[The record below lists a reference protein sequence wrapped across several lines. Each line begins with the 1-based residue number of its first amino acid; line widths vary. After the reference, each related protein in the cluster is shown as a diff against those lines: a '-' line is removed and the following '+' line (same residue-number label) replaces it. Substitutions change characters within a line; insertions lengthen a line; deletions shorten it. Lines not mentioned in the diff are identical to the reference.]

1 MIAKK
6 IITGFALSLLILIL
20 CGTNALG
27 SDEITATRSISD
39 TSVDAGDTFTVTIDL
54 YFNEQMSGPNIEESL
69 PLGWLVNEVDSGD
82 AYFKSST
89 TKCMW
94 NWNADIDSG
103 ETLTISYDVTVPDS
117 TANGEYSIS
126 GLASAYVHDGQAF
139 VDGDICKFSITGDT
153 QITVGEPSTSSS
165 SSTTSSSSS
174 GGGGGGGG
182 GGTSGEEYENIQKKE
197 VETVFINKGSNIKY
211 EFSADENAIDYV
223 QFTGLKNSGKIST
236 TIEVLNDRS
245 SFADSDAPGLI
256 YQNMNIWVGKVGFAT
271 SDNIADPV
279 IGFSV
284 KKEWMEDNGISSD
297 DIILYRYSDDA
308 WNELDTSV
316 LSEDDTSVHF
326 ESNTPGF
333 SPFAIA
339 ALFSAEKTSVSSSA
353 AEDVEELES
362 TVEDIDEESTIPVES
377 TQSSP
382 GFGVLASIAGVIIA
396 GIFATTKGRR

>member
-27 SDEITATRSISD
+27 SIDMTAGRTISTD
-39 TSVDAGDTFTVTIDL
+39 SVNAGDSFTVTIDI
-54 YFNEQMSGPNIEESL
+54 YFNENVTAPAIEEDTI
-69 PLGWLVNEVDSGD
+69 PEGWTITEVDSAESIFHILDDSTPTWVWDD
-82 AYFKSST
+82 AI
-89 TKCMW
+89 
-94 NWNADIDSG
+94 NQG
-103 ETLTISYDVTVPDS
+103 EKLKISYNVQVPATASTGSYIIAGTIGGSDTPKISIVGDQEITV
-117 TANGEYSIS
+117 
-126 GLASAYVHDGQAF
+126 LAS
-139 VDGDICKFSITGDT
+139 SSSSSS
-153 QITVGEPSTSSS
+153 STSSS
-165 SSTTSSSSS
+165 SS
-174 GGGGGGGG
+174 GGGGGGG
-182 GGTSGEEYENIQKKE
+182 GGTSGEEYENILKKE
-197 VETVFINKGSNIKY
+197 VESVFINKGSLIKY

-245 SFADSDAPGLI
+245 TFADSDAPGLV

-271 SDNIADPV
+271 SDNIGDPV

-284 KKEWMEDNGISSD
+284 KKEWMEENGVSSD

>member
-27 SDEITATRSISD
+27 SIDMTAGRTISTD
-39 TSVDAGDTFTVTIDL
+39 SVNAGDSFTVTIDI
-54 YFNEQMSGPNIEESL
+54 YFNENVTAPAIEEDTI
-69 PLGWLVNEVDSGD
+69 PEGWTITEVDSAESIFHILDDSTPTWVWDD
-82 AYFKSST
+82 AI
-89 TKCMW
+89 
-94 NWNADIDSG
+94 NQG
-103 ETLTISYDVTVPDS
+103 EKLKISYNVQVPATASTGSYIIAGTIGGSDTPKISIVGDQEITV
-117 TANGEYSIS
+117 
-126 GLASAYVHDGQAF
+126 LAS
-139 VDGDICKFSITGDT
+139 SSSSSS
-153 QITVGEPSTSSS
+153 STSSS
-165 SSTTSSSSS
+165 SS
-174 GGGGGGGG
+174 GGGGGGG
-182 GGTSGEEYENIQKKE
+182 GGTSGEEYENILKKE
-197 VETVFINKGSNIKY
+197 VESVFINKGSLIKY

-245 SFADSDAPGLI
+245 TFADSDAPGLV

-271 SDNIADPV
+271 SDNIEDPV

-284 KKEWMEDNGISSD
+284 KKEWMEENGVSSD

-339 ALFSAEKTSVSSSA
+339 APFSAEKMSVSSSA

-362 TVEDIDEESTIPVES
+362 TVEDIEEESTIPVES

-396 GIFATTKGRR
+396 GIFATMKGRK

>member
-27 SDEITATRSISD
+27 SIDMTAGRTISTD
-39 TSVDAGDTFTVTIDL
+39 SVNAGDSFTVTIDI
-54 YFNEQMSGPNIEESL
+54 YFNENVTAPAIEEDTI
-69 PLGWLVNEVDSGD
+69 PEGWTITEVDSAESIFHILDDSTPTWVWDD
-82 AYFKSST
+82 AI
-89 TKCMW
+89 
-94 NWNADIDSG
+94 NQG
-103 ETLTISYDVTVPDS
+103 EKLKISYNVQVPATASTGSYIIAGTIGGSDTPKISIVGDQEITV
-117 TANGEYSIS
+117 
-126 GLASAYVHDGQAF
+126 LAS
-139 VDGDICKFSITGDT
+139 SSSSSS
-153 QITVGEPSTSSS
+153 STSSS
-165 SSTTSSSSS
+165 SS
-174 GGGGGGGG
+174 GGGGGGG
-182 GGTSGEEYENIQKKE
+182 GGTSGEEYENILKKE
-197 VETVFINKGSNIKY
+197 VESVFINKGSLIKY

-245 SFADSDAPGLI
+245 TFADSDAPGLV

-271 SDNIADPV
+271 SDNIEDPV

-284 KKEWMEDNGISSD
+284 KKEWMEENGVSSD

-362 TVEDIDEESTIPVES
+362 TVEDIEEESTIPVES

-396 GIFATTKGRR
+396 GIFATMKGRK

>member
-27 SDEITATRSISD
+27 SDEITATRSISEL
-39 TSVDAGDTFTVTIDL
+39 SVDAGDTFTVTIYV
-54 YFNEQMSGPNIEESL
+54 YFQEEIDAPKIEENLPEGWAISSGNYGNSTYSKDDSLATWLWTKKVDEGEQMSITYYVE
-69 PLGWLVNEVDSGD
+69 
-82 AYFKSST
+82 
-89 TKCMW
+89 
-94 NWNADIDSG
+94 
-103 ETLTISYDVTVPDS
+103 VPD
-117 TANGEYSIS
+117 TASAGSYSVYGIIS
-126 GLASAYVHDGQAF
+126 GLNSN
-139 VDGDICKFSITGDT
+139 TGDR
-153 QITVGEPSTSSS
+153 ITSTTIGDQKIEVLSSSTSTDDSSSSSSSSTSSS
-165 SSTTSSSSS
+165 SS
-174 GGGGGGGG
+174 GGGGG
-182 GGTSGEEYENIQKKE
+182 GGTSGEEYENILKKE
-197 VETVFINKGSNIKY
+197 VESVFINKGSVIKY
-211 EFSADENAIDYV
+211 DFSSDENAIEYV

-245 SFADSDAPGLI
+245 SFADSDTPGLV

-271 SDNIADPV
+271 SDNIEDPV

-284 KKEWMEDNGISSD
+284 KKEWMEENGVTSD
-297 DIILYRYSDDA
+297 DIILYRYSDDS

-326 ESNTPGF
+326 EAETPGF

-339 ALFSAEKTSVSSSA
+339 APVSNEKTSVSSSA

>member
-27 SDEITATRSISD
+27 SIDMTAGRTISTD
-39 TSVDAGDTFTVTIDL
+39 SVNAGDSFTVTIDI
-54 YFNEQMSGPNIEESL
+54 YFNENVTAPAIEEDTI
-69 PLGWLVNEVDSGD
+69 PEGWTITEVDSAESIFHILDDSTPTWVWDD
-82 AYFKSST
+82 AI
-89 TKCMW
+89 
-94 NWNADIDSG
+94 NQG
-103 ETLTISYDVTVPDS
+103 EKLKISYNVQVPATASTGSYIIAGTIGGSDTPKISIVGDQEITV
-117 TANGEYSIS
+117 
-126 GLASAYVHDGQAF
+126 LAS
-139 VDGDICKFSITGDT
+139 SSSSSS
-153 QITVGEPSTSSS
+153 STSSS
-165 SSTTSSSSS
+165 SS
-174 GGGGGGGG
+174 GGGGGGG
-182 GGTSGEEYENIQKKE
+182 GGTSGEEYENILKKE
-197 VETVFINKGSNIKY
+197 VESVFINKGSLIKY

-245 SFADSDAPGLI
+245 TFADSDAPGLV

-271 SDNIADPV
+271 SDNIEDPV

-284 KKEWMEDNGISSD
+284 KKEWMEENGVSSD

-339 ALFSAEKTSVSSSA
+339 APFSAEKTSVSSSA

-377 TQSSP
+377 TQNSP